1 MNEMTFDD
9 LVNDFEFIDDWEER
23 YKYLIELGRLLP
35 AFDDKDRTA
44 ANKVH
49 GCVSQVWLKSEIVE
63 DRDGKRRLVFT
74 GDSDA
79 LIVKG
84 LIFVLVTLMSN
95 KQLCEVAEMDAQ
107 TKLQRL
113 SLAEHLTPQRSNG
126 LTAMIQRIK
135 TLATLFDS
143 GHEI

>member
-1 MNEMTFDD
+1 MTEMTFDE
-9 LVNDFEFIDDWEER
+9 LVGDFEFIDDWEER

-49 GCVSQVWLKSEIVE
+49 GCVSQVWLKSEVVRDQE
-63 DRDGKRRLVFT
+63 DKCRLVFS

-95 KQLCEVAEMDAQ
+95 RELTDVANMDAHS
-107 TKLQRL
+107 KLQRL

-126 LTAMIQRIK
+126 LAAMIQRIK
-135 TLATLFDS
+135 TLATKPQA
-143 GHEI
+143 GREK